1 MVEYTTDANGNRVV
15 VERRGGAGRVLA
27 IVAVV
32 AIVIVG
38 LLFLTGFWSADVT
51 KKGSLPEV
59 DISAKGG
66 SLPKVDL
73 DSKKVVVGTKETSVD
88 VPKVK
93 TEKET
98 ISVPAI
104 GVKDGEK

>member
-1 MVEYTTDANGNRVV
+1 MSDHLTTDDRVV
-15 VERRGGAGRVLA
+15 VRRSGAGRTIA

-32 AIVIVG
+32 AAVIVAV
-38 LLFLTGFWSADVT
+38 LFATGFWSADV
-51 KKGSLPEV
+51 KDKGSLPDI

-66 SLPKVDL
+66 SLPDVDL
-73 DSKKVVVGTKETSVD
+73 DSKKVVVGTKETTVE

-98 ISVPAI
+98 IDVPMI
-104 GVKDGEK
+104 GVKDGDGK